1 MNFAW
6 EAHTMVISNTCT
18 IPTVFNP
25 LLQRDIHIYVQEVYA
40 LLSTVQSC
48 LVFQQSPFN
57 GKVFSA
63 IS

>member
-1 MNFAW
+1 
-6 EAHTMVISNTCT
+6 MVISNTCT
-18 IPTVFNP
+18 IPTEFNP
-25 LLQRDIHIYVQEVYA
+25 LLQRGIHIYVQEVYA